1 MFINEVREM
10 EVRHFTKLWD
20 LNKEEAISLI
30 KKALQFKREK
40 KWEKSL
46 QDKILALI
54 FEKPSTRTRVSF
66 EVAMCKLGGHS
77 LFLSRQDLQISR
89 GEPIKDSARVLSRY
103 VDGIVLRTYKQ
114 ETIEAF
120 ACYSMVP
127 VINGLSDKFHPCQ
140 VMSDI
145 MTIIEKV
152 RDLYKDKIVWFGD
165 GNNVAQSWIEA
176 SALLG
181 FPLTICCPQ
190 GYEPDKELLQKAKEK
205 FKAKIDIVYDPQEA
219 LQDAKIIN
227 TDVWISMGQEVEKE
241 ERKKAFQDFTLN
253 EQKLKLAHP
262 DAIVLHCLPA
272 YRGMEIT
279 EDVLEGKQSVVW
291 DQAENRMWFQMAL
304 LEFLMKNS

>member
-1 MFINEVREM
+1 
-10 EVRHFTKLWD
+10 
-20 LNKEEAISLI
+20 
-30 KKALQFKREK
+30 
-40 KWEKSL
+40 
-46 QDKILALI
+46 
-54 FEKPSTRTRVSF
+54 
-66 EVAMCKLGGHS
+66 
-77 LFLSRQDLQISR
+77 
-89 GEPIKDSARVLSRY
+89 
-103 VDGIVLRTYKQ
+103 
-114 ETIEAF
+114 
-120 ACYSMVP
+120 
-127 VINGLSDKFHPCQ
+127 
-140 VMSDI
+140 
-145 MTIIEKV
+145 
-152 RDLYKDKIVWFGD
+152 VWFGD